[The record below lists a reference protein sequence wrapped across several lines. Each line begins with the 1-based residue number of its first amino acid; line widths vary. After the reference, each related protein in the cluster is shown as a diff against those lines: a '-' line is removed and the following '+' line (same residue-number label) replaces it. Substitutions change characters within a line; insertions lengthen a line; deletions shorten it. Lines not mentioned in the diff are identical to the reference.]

1 MYILSINH
9 VVCNVTTF
17 LNNYTVQKRTDT
29 NKLHVQRNCE
39 LKQAGLIKLITFI
52 GDRSDQHGMLR

>member
-1 MYILSINH
+1 MLYATSLL
-9 VVCNVTTF
+9 F